1 MWGGGMISDITWT
14 QFTVPVDNTKP
25 VSKVQFFTGETIP
38 LYLDDVSLSGPGEV
52 CGDIDGS
59 GSVNSSDLR
68 LLLDHIFIGTLIT
81 NECVGDVDG
90 SGNIN
95 ILDVRLLMNH
105 IADNAGYPLNCTC

>member
-1 MWGGGMISDITWT
+1 MISDITWT
-14 QFTVPVDNTKP
+14 QFTVPVDNTKLA
-25 VSKVQFFTGETIP
+25 SKVYFFTGETVP
-38 LYLDDVSLSGPGEV
+38 LYLDDVSLSGPGAV

-59 GSVNSSDLR
+59 GSVNSTDLR
-68 LLLDHIFIGTLIT
+68 LLFEHVFVGTLIT

-105 IADNAGYPLNCTC
+105 IAGNAGYPLNCTC